1 MIATG
6 YVLVALAGLL
16 ILVGAYPA
24 AVFLCLAAGGVAI
37 AAPTPDQRDAR
48 RRNHAR
54 RVR

>member
-6 YVLVALAGLL
+6 WILLSLAGLF

-24 AVFLCLAAGGVAI
+24 AVFLALAAGGVAI
-37 AAPTPDQRDAR
+37 LGPSDAQRDAR

-54 RVR
+54 RMR